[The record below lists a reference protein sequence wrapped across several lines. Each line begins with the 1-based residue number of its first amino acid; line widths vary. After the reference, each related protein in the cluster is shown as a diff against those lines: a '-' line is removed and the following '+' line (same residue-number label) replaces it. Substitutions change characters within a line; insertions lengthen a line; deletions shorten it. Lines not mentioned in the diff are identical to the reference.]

1 MIRTSLLLMIII
13 LQFIHFGCVSQG
25 APRPSVSAQQ
35 KALTLIDKGTL
46 FLRKRSF
53 REARAA
59 FQVSYELNTS
69 SEALDGLGS
78 VAFLEGDLELA
89 RDYFISAYEL
99 DGTYGR
105 ALSHLALLY
114 DYIGESE
121 AARHLYRRAL
131 RIQPDEA
138 LERSNHA
145 VLLYEQNF
153 YKEAKNEFFRAYS
166 VIPHDIIVTNL
177 KRSGE
182 ALGGHY
188 EER

>member
-1 MIRTSLLLMIII
+1 MRCIVVFISLVI
-13 LQFIHFGCVSQG
+13 LFGCAQPL
-25 APRPSVSAQQ
+25 APRPSVSTQQ
-35 KALTLIDKGTL
+35 KALSLIDKGAL
-46 FLRKRSF
+46 FLRNGALS
-53 REARAA
+53 EARAA
-59 FQVSYELNTS
+59 FEVSDQLHRS

-78 VAFLEGDLELA
+78 VAFLEGNLQLA
-89 RDYFISAYEL
+89 RDYFIAAYER
-99 DGTYGR
+99 DATYGR

-114 DYIGESE
+114 DYIGESH
-121 AARHLYRRAL
+121 AAAHLYKRAL

-177 KRSGE
+177 KKAGE
-182 ALGGHY
+182 TLGG
-188 EER
+188 E